1 MARIALRRGML
12 PQVGV
17 RSGGLGRREPR
28 ETGENEP
35 ARPSEL
41 ETAGGELAP
50 RERREPARRREKL
63 LIFSTE
69 GQVPDAGASEM
80 NSNGDAGGGDGRNRW
95 WWMVLAVVVVRS
107 VWVGWC
113 GCSQDGMRKRAQRRR
128 RDRIPVVRPVRKRGS
143 QAEPLVFG
151 VGLAGGA
158 DCAAE
163 PGRCHSAPNFRSEGT
178 VHEPLLS
185 SSLAALPGADT
196 SIITEFRGLHRIC
209 PPPIPDMT
217 GLNYGHTIAT
227 RTY

>member
-1 MARIALRRGML
+1 MARIALRR
-12 PQVGV
+12 
-17 RSGGLGRREPR
+17 GRREPR

-95 WWMVLAVVVVRS
+95 CGRWCWRWLVVRWVVVVRRMGGS
-107 VWVGWC
+107 EHK
-113 GCSQDGMRKRAQRRR
+113 DGDVIGYQSYGLYA
-128 RDRIPVVRPVRKRGS
+128 KRGS

-178 VHEPLLS
+178 VHVCTAPR
-185 SSLAALPGADT
+185 P
-196 SIITEFRGLHRIC
+196 RC
-209 PPPIPDMT
+209 CV
-217 GLNYGHTIAT
+217 
-227 RTY
+227 